1 MHKSELMAM
10 LDHIEDNYR
19 VLIATDEEGN
29 DFNEIYEVSIENDQD
44 SELYEQWGA
53 PLIVLW
59 P

>member
-1 MHKSELMAM
+1 MHKSELIAM
-10 LDHIEDNYR
+10 LSNIDENHR

-29 DFNEIYEVSIENDQD
+29 GFNDIYEVSIEDD
-44 SELYEQWGA
+44 EESIIYDEFGA